1 MPALK
6 LVELE
11 DSDLSIS
18 ENENPNDAASN
29 LQSLLEL
36 KDAEPKDAIQIAEGL
51 PQLQR
56 AQIAKF
62 CYSRVHLR
70 EMGLRIAKTCE
81 MPALLRVFGSGAG
94 AIFRQS
100 RNVADTMEKLNHVKG
115 QHSSKQITLHPV
127 KT

>member
-6 LVELE
+6 LVDLDASQVSTFDKD
-11 DSDLSIS
+11 DSGDV
-18 ENENPNDAASN
+18 ASN

-100 RNVADTMEKLNHVKG
+100 RNVSDTMEKLNRIKG